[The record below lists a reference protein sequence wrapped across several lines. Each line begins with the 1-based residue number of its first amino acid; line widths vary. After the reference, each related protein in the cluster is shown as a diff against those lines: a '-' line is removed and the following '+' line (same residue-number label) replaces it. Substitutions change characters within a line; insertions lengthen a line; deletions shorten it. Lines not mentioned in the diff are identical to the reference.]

1 MKSFYG
7 VLSFFA
13 LSTFAAETPML
24 SVIERGGRAHVLA
37 SRLEHQAG
45 IAIKRLP
52 GQQQIVACSGELCA
66 FVTEFIDE
74 EGDLLVPVESL
85 ATALHAKPR
94 FDDVRRNVRF
104 ELPATLSNNIPARV
118 GRLAPDFRLRKLD
131 GTWVAL
137 SDFRGKRVL
146 INSWASW

>member
-1 MKSFYG
+1 MKCFYG
-7 VLSFFA
+7 ILSFFA
-13 LSTFAAETPML
+13 LSTFATETPML
-24 SVIERGGRAHVLA
+24 SVIERGGQAYISA
-37 SRLEHQAG
+37 SKLEHEAS

-52 GQQQIVACSGELCA
+52 GQQQLVACSGELCA
-66 FVTEFIDE
+66 LVTEFIDE
-74 EGDLLVPVESL
+74 KGDLLVAVESL

-94 FDDVRRNVRF
+94 FDEARRNVRF

-118 GRLAPDFRLRKLD
+118 GQLAPDFRLRKLD
-131 GTWVAL
+131 GSSVAL